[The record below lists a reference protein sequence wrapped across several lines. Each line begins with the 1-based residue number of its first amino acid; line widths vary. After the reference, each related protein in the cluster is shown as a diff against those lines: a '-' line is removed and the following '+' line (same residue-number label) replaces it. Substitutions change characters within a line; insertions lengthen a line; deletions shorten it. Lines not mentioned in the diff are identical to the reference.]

1 MILKELSRKE
11 GIAFIQLG
19 IEFVKMDN
27 AFAKEKE
34 FQVDQ
39 YLKELDLNRE
49 DLNELSFTEALCC
62 IKEASE
68 RVRKIIYFELLG
80 LALVDGQYE
89 DYEVG
94 FLEELANSLK
104 IDRASKFKYAN
115 FYFEFIDQ
123 YSHSNELTEE
133 QRDVLRKKAVQII

>member
-1 MILKELSRKE
+1 MILKELTRQE

-19 IEFVKMDN
+19 MEFVRMDN

-39 YLKELDLNRE
+39 YLQELGITKE
-49 DLNELSFTEALCC
+49 DLNELSFTESLCH

-89 DYEVG
+89 DHEVG
-94 FLEELANSLK
+94 FLEELSNSLK

-115 FYFEFIDQ
+115 FYFEFIES
-123 YSHSNELTEE
+123 YSHSNELTDE
-133 QRDVLRKKAVQII
+133 QREELRRRAVEII

>member
-1 MILKELSRKE
+1 MVLKELSRKE

-19 IEFVKMDN
+19 IEFVKMDS

-39 YLKELDLNRE
+39 YLKELELQRQDLE
-49 DLNELSFTEALCC
+49 ELSFTEALSC
-62 IKEASE
+62 IKQSSE
-68 RVRKIIYFELLG
+68 RIRKIIYFELLG
-80 LALVDGQYE
+80 LALVDGECE
-89 DYEVG
+89 DHEVG

-115 FYFEFIDQ
+115 FYYEYIED
-123 YSHSNELTEE
+123 YSRSDELSEE
-133 QRDVLRKKAVQII
+133 QRADLRARAVKII